1 MPPRGNQGSPPMA
14 KATQSI
20 KLPRQTASALIVDSL
35 RERLMNH
42 EFGESEMIRQERLA
56 KEYNVS
62 LSPVREALIQLEAEG
77 LLTLVRHHGYAI
89 NTLSIDDIQQM
100 YELRAL
106 IEVELLRHAVP
117 KLDASDIAAATQIHE
132 EMIKIYQRGTQTT
145 AWTKLNWDFHTT
157 LYKPAQKRQ
166 LFGVVENVR
175 QNIVRYV
182 HMQRKLRSSAN
193 LDHTIKDHGEI
204 LEYCA
209 SRETN
214 KAAELLRRHI
224 IQARDDLVGFL
235 EQQRLSK

>member
-1 MPPRGNQGSPPMA
+1 MA
-14 KATQSI
+14 KATKSI
-20 KLPRQTASALIVDSL
+20 KLPRKTASALIVDSL

-42 EFGESEMIRQERLA
+42 EFRESEMIRQERLA

-117 KLDASDIAAATQIHE
+117 KLSASDIASATRIHE
-132 EMIKIYQRGTQTT
+132 EMTKIYERGTQTT
-145 AWTKLNWDFHTT
+145 TWTKLNWDFHTT
-157 LYKPAQKRQ
+157 LYKPAEKRQ

-209 SRETN
+209 SRQTS
-214 KAAELLRRHI
+214 KAADLLHRHI
-224 IQARDDLVGFL
+224 IQAGDDLVGFL
-235 EQQRLSK
+235 TQQRLSK

>member
-1 MPPRGNQGSPPMA
+1 MA
-14 KATQSI
+14 KAKATKSI
-20 KLPRQTASALIVDSL
+20 KLARKTASALIVDSL

-42 EFGESEMIRQERLA
+42 EFSESEMIRQERLA

-77 LLTLVRHHGYAI
+77 LLTLVRHHGYALS
-89 NTLSIDDIQQM
+89 TLSIDDIQQM
-100 YELRAL
+100 YQLRAL

-117 KLDASDIAAATQIHE
+117 RLDASDIASARQIHAA
-132 EMIKIYQRGTQTT
+132 MMKIHKQGTQTT
-145 AWTKLNWDFHTT
+145 AWTKLNWEFHTT
-157 LYKPAQKRQ
+157 LYKRAEKRQ
-166 LFGVVENVR
+166 LFEVVENVR

-182 HMQRKLRSSAN
+182 HMQMKLRSSAN

-209 SRETN
+209 LRETS

-224 IQARDDLVGFL
+224 LQAGDDLVGFL
-235 EQQRLSK
+235 KQHRLSE

>member
-1 MPPRGNQGSPPMA
+1 MA
-14 KATQSI
+14 KAAKSI
-20 KLPRQTASALIVDSL
+20 KLPRKTASALIVDSL

-42 EFGESEMIRQERLA
+42 EFSESEMIRQERLA
-56 KEYNVS
+56 KEYDVS

-117 KLDASDIAAATQIHE
+117 KLEAADIASATQIHA
-132 EMIKIYQRGTQTT
+132 EMTKIYERGTQTS

-157 LYKPAQKRQ
+157 LYKPAGKRQ
-166 LFGVVENVR
+166 LFAVVENVR

-182 HMQRKLRSSAN
+182 HMHRKLRSSAN
-193 LDHTIKDHGEI
+193 LEHTIKEHGKL

-209 SRETN
+209 SRQTN

-224 IQARDDLVGFL
+224 IQAGDDLIGFL
-235 EQQRLSK
+235 KQQRLSK

>member
-1 MPPRGNQGSPPMA
+1 
-14 KATQSI
+14 
-20 KLPRQTASALIVDSL
+20 
-35 RERLMNH
+35 MNH
-42 EFGESEMIRQERLA
+42 EFSESDMIRQERLA
-56 KEYNVS
+56 KEYHVS

-77 LLTLVRHHGYAI
+77 LLTLVRHHGYAV
-89 NTLSIDDIQQM
+89 NSLSIEDIRQM
-100 YELRAL
+100 YDLRAL

-117 KLDASDIAAATQIHE
+117 RLTAADIASATQIHE
-132 EMIKIYQRGTQTT
+132 EMTKIYERGTQTT

-157 LYKPAQKRQ
+157 LYRPAQKRQ

-204 LEYCA
+204 LAYCA
-209 SRETN
+209 SRKTN
-214 KAAELLRRHI
+214 EAAEVLRRHV

>member
-1 MPPRGNQGSPPMA
+1 MA
-14 KATQSI
+14 KITKSI
-20 KLPRQTASALIVDSL
+20 KLARKTASALIVDSL
-35 RERLMNH
+35 RERVMNH
-42 EFGESEMIRQERLA
+42 EFSESEMIRQERLA

-106 IEVELLRHAVP
+106 IEVDLLRYAVP
-117 KLDASDIAAATQIHE
+117 KLSEADIASATQVHE
-132 EMIKIYQRGTQTT
+132 AMTKIYKRGTQTT

-157 LYKPAQKRQ
+157 LYRPAEKRQ
-166 LFGVVENVR
+166 LFAVVENVR

-182 HMQRKLRSSAN
+182 HMQMKLRSSAN
-193 LDHTIKDHGEI
+193 LEHSIKEHGEL

-209 SRETN
+209 GRETD
-214 KAAELLRRHI
+214 KAADVLHRHI
-224 IQARDDLVGFL
+224 IQAGDDLVGFL
-235 EQQRLSK
+235 KQHRLSK

>member
-1 MPPRGNQGSPPMA
+1 MA
-14 KATQSI
+14 KATKSI
-20 KLPRQTASALIVDSL
+20 KLPRKTASALIVDSL
-35 RERLMNH
+35 RERLMSH

-77 LLTLVRHHGYAI
+77 MLTLVRHHGYAI
-89 NTLSIDDIQQM
+89 NTLSLDDIQQM
-100 YELRAL
+100 YEIRAL

-117 KLDASDIAAATQIHE
+117 KLDASDIASATQIHQA
-132 EMIKIYQRGTQTT
+132 MTKIYKQGTQTT

-157 LYKPAQKRQ
+157 LYKPADKRQ
-166 LFGVVENVR
+166 LFGVVKNVR

-182 HMQRKLRSSAN
+182 HMQMKLRSSAN
-193 LDHTIKDHGEI
+193 LEHTIKDHGEL

-209 SRETN
+209 GRQTH

-224 IQARDDLVGFL
+224 IQAGEDLVGFL
-235 EQQRLSK
+235 KQQRLSK

>member
-1 MPPRGNQGSPPMA
+1 MV
-14 KATQSI
+14 KATRSI
-20 KLPRQTASALIVDSL
+20 KLPRKTASALIVDSL

-42 EFGESEMIRQERLA
+42 EFSEAEMIRQERLA

-89 NTLSIDDIQQM
+89 NTLSIDDIRQM
-100 YELRAL
+100 YDLRAL

-117 KLDASDIAAATQIHE
+117 KLKASDIASAMQIHE
-132 EMIKIYQRGTQTT
+132 EMTKIYRRGTQTS
-145 AWTKLNWDFHTT
+145 AWTELNWKFHTT
-157 LYKPAQKRQ
+157 LYRPAEKRQ
-166 LFGVVENVR
+166 LFAVVENVR

-209 SRETN
+209 SRQTN
-214 KAAELLRRHI
+214 EAAELLRRHI

-235 EQQRLSK
+235 EQQQLSK

>member
-1 MPPRGNQGSPPMA
+1 MA
-14 KATQSI
+14 KATKSI
-20 KLPRQTASALIVDSL
+20 KLPRKTASALIVDSL

-42 EFGESEMIRQERLA
+42 EFRESEMIRQERLA

-117 KLDASDIAAATQIHE
+117 KLKASDIASATRIHE
-132 EMIKIYQRGTQTT
+132 EMTKIYERGTQTT

-157 LYKPAQKRQ
+157 LYKPAEKRQ

-209 SRETN
+209 SRQTS
-214 KAAELLRRHI
+214 KAADLLHRHI
-224 IQARDDLVGFL
+224 IQAGDDLVGFL
-235 EQQRLSK
+235 TQQRLSK

>member
-1 MPPRGNQGSPPMA
+1 MA
-14 KATQSI
+14 KAQKSI
-20 KLPRQTASALIVDSL
+20 KLPRKTASALVLDSL

-89 NTLSIDDIQQM
+89 NTLSLDDIQQM
-100 YELRAL
+100 YDLRAL

-117 KLDASDIAAATQIHE
+117 KLNASDLASATQIHE
-132 EMIKIYQRGTQTT
+132 AMKKIHERGTQTT

-157 LYKPAQKRQ
+157 LYRPAEKRQ

-235 EQQRLSK
+235 KQQQLSK

>member
-1 MPPRGNQGSPPMA
+1 MA
-14 KATQSI
+14 KASKSI
-20 KLPRQTASALIVDSL
+20 KLPRKTASALVLDSL
-35 RERLMNH
+35 RERLTNH
-42 EFGESEMIRQERLA
+42 EFSESEMIRQERLA

-77 LLTLVRHHGYAI
+77 LLTLVRHHGYAV
-89 NTLSIDDIQQM
+89 NRLSIDDIQQM
-100 YELRAL
+100 YDLRAL

-117 KLDASDIAAATQIHE
+117 KLTAADLAAATQIHE
-132 EMIKIYQRGTQTT
+132 EMTKIYKRGTQTT

-157 LYKPAQKRQ
+157 LYRPAEKRQ
-166 LFGVVENVR
+166 LFGIVENVR

-204 LEYCA
+204 LAYCA
-209 SRETN
+209 RGETN

-224 IQARDDLVGFL
+224 NQARDDLVGFL
-235 EQQRLSK
+235 QQQLSQ

>member
-1 MPPRGNQGSPPMA
+1 MA
-14 KATQSI
+14 KATKSI
-20 KLPRQTASALIVDSL
+20 KLARTTASALIVDSL

-42 EFGESEMIRQERLA
+42 EFSESEMIRQERLA

-106 IEVELLRHAVP
+106 IEVELLRYAVP
-117 KLDASDIAAATQIHE
+117 KLSAADIASARQVHE
-132 EMIKIYQRGTQTT
+132 AMTKIYKRGTQTT

-157 LYKPAQKRQ
+157 LYKPAEKRQ
-166 LFGVVENVR
+166 LFAVVENVR

-182 HMQRKLRSSAN
+182 HMQMKLRSSAN
-193 LDHTIKDHGEI
+193 LDHTIKEHGEL

-214 KAAELLRRHI
+214 KAAELLHRHI
-224 IQARDDLVGFL
+224 IQAGDDLVGFL
-235 EQQRLSK
+235 QHHRLSK

>member
-1 MPPRGNQGSPPMA
+1 MA
-14 KATQSI
+14 KASKSI
-20 KLPRQTASALIVDSL
+20 KLSRKTTSALIVDSL

-42 EFGESEMIRQERLA
+42 EFSESEMIRQERLA

-117 KLDASDIAAATQIHE
+117 KLKAADIAAATQIHE
-132 EMIKIYQRGTQTT
+132 EMTKIYERGTQTS
-145 AWTKLNWDFHTT
+145 AWTRLNWDFHTT
-157 LYKPAQKRQ
+157 LYRPAEKRQ
-166 LFGVVENVR
+166 LSAVVENVR

-193 LDHTIKDHGEI
+193 LDHTIKEHGKI

-224 IQARDDLVGFL
+224 LQARDDLVGFL

>member
-1 MPPRGNQGSPPMA
+1 MA
-14 KATQSI
+14 KATKSI
-20 KLPRQTASALIVDSL
+20 KLARKTASALIVDSL

-42 EFGESEMIRQERLA
+42 EFSESEMIRQERLA

-77 LLTLVRHHGYAI
+77 LLKLVRHRGYAI
-89 NTLSIDDIQQM
+89 NTLSIDDIRQM

-117 KLDASDIAAATQIHE
+117 RLGASDIASATQIHE
-132 EMIKIYQRGTQTT
+132 EMTKIYKRGTQTT

-157 LYKPAQKRQ
+157 LYKPAEKRQ

-193 LDHTIKDHGEI
+193 LDHTIKEHGEI

-209 SRETN
+209 RRDTN
-214 KAAELLRRHI
+214 KAADLLRRHI
-224 IQARDDLVGFL
+224 IQAGDDLVGFL